1 MLGVRKASIPVC
13 IKSTSCCVTP
23 SVPVNQTALGA
34 PWLLCTRPL
43 CGCATKKKEEKK
55 REVTSQVPFITFD
68 SIARSLRGRG
78 GRPRPAGCDVA
89 WSANYPAHSSCHSGS
104 VGCQSS
110 CFFKYCEMEQEPE
123 PDSNVN
129 QSVINISA
137 AVHALVSH
145 APVGQLTR
153 NDMELL

>member
-1 MLGVRKASIPVC
+1 
-13 IKSTSCCVTP
+13 
-23 SVPVNQTALGA
+23 
-34 PWLLCTRPL
+34 
-43 CGCATKKKEEKK
+43 
-55 REVTSQVPFITFD
+55 
-68 SIARSLRGRG
+68 
-78 GRPRPAGCDVA
+78 
-89 WSANYPAHSSCHSGS
+89 
-104 VGCQSS
+104 
-110 CFFKYCEMEQEPE
+110 MEQEPE